1 MKKLKNLFLKKSL
14 KLLNR
19 KKLLIILFFALFG
32 FESYSQ
38 EPVDIWNIET
48 KPKIKEV
55 ATNANPEKKSIPEN
69 TIYEMQSQNGNESSI
84 KEDQVLVSKEIE
96 IVGLYDPEENGLDI
110 NMWSNSNG
118 DQILNIFKRINKIRL
133 SEDATNILDTLLL
146 TNAYYPELNI
156 TKEQFIEIK
165 SNWLIK
171 NSNFQLIED
180 YLLKNQITYENPKL
194 TKYLVDNY
202 LSRSEVKKSCEI
214 FSKIKEPIKNEYL
227 SKFNI
232 YCLINNK
239 KNDEAQL
246 LIDLKKESGFEDK
259 FYESKINYLM
269 GYDDKPET
277 TVSEKTI
284 LDFHLSH
291 RTNPEFKFIP
301 KNITSKEIWKYLS
314 TSNLLGSIQ
323 EVELT
328 DIDKIAE
335 IEKATHEKNY
345 TEKELFELYKRF
357 QFNIN
362 QLLNIK
368 ESTKVLSAS
377 ETRALI
383 YQGILITSEV
393 EKKLELINAL
403 KNSFKNDGIENAF
416 NEELKIFLAEI
427 KKEEVPLNYLRF
439 YKNYIDSEEIELTNI
454 KINNKIL
461 HQSKLI
467 NYFKEKIAVNKITK
481 DLNNS
486 LKKIKKD
493 KKYFFSKKD
502 IILVE
507 TLKSDNIIV
516 SKKYKDLYE
525 IKEFEIPSDIQIFI
539 NNRDIAAAMLRIVEV
554 IGQDEL
560 KNIDDDTMYFI
571 ISTLNQLNID
581 PIRNKILLKI
591 LPLKV

>member
-1 MKKLKNLFLKKSL
+1 MRTL
-14 KLLNR
+14 KLLN
-19 KKLLIILFFALFG
+19 KKNLLIILFFLFFG
-32 FESYSQ
+32 FRLYSQ
-38 EPVDIWNIET
+38 EPTDIWDIET
-48 KPKIKEV
+48 KQK
-55 ATNANPEKKSIPEN
+55 TNETVINDNSVEKSMPQN
-69 TIYEMQSQNGNESSI
+69 TIYEMQSGKLNNLVI
-84 KEDQVLVSKEIE
+84 KEEQTLASKEIE
-96 IVGLYDPEENGLDI
+96 IVGLYDPSENGLDI

-118 DQILNIFKRINKIRL
+118 DQILNIFKRINKIKL
-133 SEDATNILDTLLL
+133 SQDATNILDTLLL

-156 TKEQFIEIK
+156 TKKQFLKIK

-171 NSNFQLIED
+171 NSNLQLIEN
-180 YLLKNQITYENPKL
+180 YLLKNQIINENPEL
-194 TKYLVDNY
+194 TKYLVDDY
-202 LSRSEVKKSCEI
+202 LSRSDVNKSCEI
-214 FSKIKEPIKNEYL
+214 FSKIKDPIENEYL

-239 KNDEAQL
+239 KIDEAQL
-246 LIDLKKESGFEDK
+246 LMGLKKELGFDDK
-259 FYESKINYLM
+259 FYESKMNYLM
-269 GYDDKPET
+269 GYENKPET
-277 TVSEKTI
+277 TISEKTI

-301 KNITSKEIWKYLS
+301 KDNTSKEIWKYLS
-314 TSNLLGSIQ
+314 TSNLLDNIQ
-323 EVELT
+323 EVDVS
-328 DIDKIAE
+328 DIEKITI

-368 ESTKVLSAS
+368 ESTKVLSAT
-377 ETRALI
+377 EARALI

-393 EKKLELINAL
+393 EKKFELMNAL

-416 NEELKIFLAEI
+416 NVELNFFLNEI
-427 KKEEVPLNYLRF
+427 EKNEVPSNYTRF
-439 YKNYIDSEEIELTNI
+439 YENYMELDEVELTNI

-467 NYFKEKIAVNKITK
+467 NYFIENVSTKKFTK

-507 TLKSDNIIV
+507 TFKSDNVIV

-525 IKEFEIPSDIQIFI
+525 IDEFEIPSDIQIFI
-539 NNRDIAAAMLRIVEV
+539 NNGDMAVAMLRIVEV

-560 KNIDDDTMYFI
+560 KDIDDDTMYFI

-581 PIRNKILLKI
+581 SLRNKILLKF
-591 LPLKV
+591 LPLKI